1 MYSTSFWLVMGLL
14 LGSLQSHAEV
24 SVPGSMGTRLFL
36 LFGRSLGL
44 NAFCFF
50 LLAAGAVRA
59 QSLVDI
65 EMVYV
70 GDAGNPH
77 DTTGFGAVNYAYQI
91 GKYEVTI
98 NQYAVFL
105 NAKAQTDPYGLWN
118 ANMQN
123 NLNVAGISRS
133 GSAGSYVYSV
143 MNNAGLSGNRPISYV
158 SWFDAARFINW
169 MHNGGTGAASTET
182 GVYTLHGIT
191 GGDAPKRN
199 AGAAFWL
206 PTANE
211 WYKAAYYKGGNTNAG
226 YWDYATQSNTAPG
239 NLLGSDPNEANYRA
253 ANRYAVTQ
261 STGLSSTANYLTEVG
276 TFSGSPSA
284 YGTFD
289 QTGNLLEWND
299 GTGAASQFKYQRGGT
314 WAWTNTYATS
324 SYSSAIGPTAETDT
338 AGFRIATVP
347 EPTVA
352 LLVLFAVGVLFKTR
366 LSRQA

>member
-1 MYSTSFWLVMGLL
+1 MRPQAWPPIGISGGICSVLGYLVREKTLI
-14 LGSLQSHAEV
+14 V
-24 SVPGSMGTRLFL
+24 
-36 LFGRSLGL
+36 
-44 NAFCFF
+44 F
-50 LLAAGAVRA
+50 LLAAGVAHA
-59 QSLVDI
+59 QSLVNL
-65 EMVYV
+65 EMVHV
-70 GDAGNPH
+70 GDAGNPN

-98 NQYAVFL
+98 QQYAVFL

-133 GSAGSYVYSV
+133 GSTGSYVYSV

-158 SWFDAARFINW
+158 SWLDAARFINW

-182 GVYTLHGIT
+182 GVYTLNGAS

-199 AGAAFWL
+199 AGATFWL

-276 TFSGSPSA
+276 AFSGSPSA

-347 EPTVA
+347 EPTIVSFVMLGISGIMA
-352 LLVLFAVGVLFKTR
+352 LRCKRR
-366 LSRQA
+366 LLKV